1 MLIILD
7 AFTLVGVK
15 GNILNLISF
24 LLQQREVVAMWNG
37 TKCCR
42 VFNDDSPQRHVLS
55 PLLWNLIRGQL
66 LQSLDLQPVHA
77 QAYINGIVLLAQGH
91 GLKALHNSIT
101 ACLVLAGQW
110 ADANTLLLE
119 DEVDSAFPSPPR
131 LATTK
136 VLQS

>member
-1 MLIILD
+1 M
-7 AFTLVGVK
+7 VP
-15 GNILNLISF
+15 N
-24 LLQQREVVAMWNG
+24 
-37 TKCCR
+37 
-42 VFNDDSPQRHVLS
+42 VFNNGSPQGGVLL
-55 PLLWNLIRGQL
+55 PLLWNLVMEKL
-66 LQSLDLQPVHA
+66 VQSLDLQPVHA